1 MYLYIY
7 FFLLSPVSDFVW
19 QWKDEKRRW
28 NAYGPSDTIALENGR
43 QNNDDTVSLMVA
55 GRNYTI
61 NLNDM
66 EQCNDET
73 DVVREVERLKTGT
86 DNVQEMYV
94 CR

>member
-1 MYLYIY
+1 M
-7 FFLLSPVSDFVW
+7 W

-43 QNNDDTVSLMVA
+43 QNNDDAVSLMVA

-73 DVVREVERLKTGT
+73 DVVREVERLKTGI